1 MLTEQQALKDQ
12 LELKEQTD
20 HRVRQEIRVQ
30 QVLKVLLERTVQT
43 VLMEQR
49 DRKDQSD

>member
-12 LELKEQTD
+12 LELKEQPD

-30 QVLKVLLERTVQT
+30 QVLLVLLERTVQT